1 MGLPGFK
8 KFNLSTGTSSISI
21 TQNGVSFS
29 KTAVLRMDKAPFV
42 CVYIDEEG
50 KRFAIQVAN
59 ENDESATRFYNN
71 QKVIAVRWN
80 NKELLKTIQKM
91 MNWELKKN
99 IYRVEG
105 DYNSA
110 ERALIFELEKYSLA
124 NLAQEDSEN
133 D

>member
-1 MGLPGFK
+1 
-8 KFNLSTGTSSISI
+8 
-21 TQNGVSFS
+21 
-29 KTAVLRMDKAPFV
+29 
-42 CVYIDEEG
+42 
-50 KRFAIQVAN
+50 
-59 ENDESATRFYNN
+59 
-71 QKVIAVRWN
+71 
-80 NKELLKTIQKM
+80 

>member
-1 MGLPGFK
+1 MSLAGFK

-21 TQNGVSFS
+21 TQNGVAFS
-29 KTAVLRMDKAPFV
+29 KTAVLRMNKASFV
-42 CVYIDEEG
+42 CVYIDEGG
-50 KRFAIQVAN
+50 KRFAIQEAT

-91 MNWELKKN
+91 MNWELKNN

-105 DYNSA
+105 DYDSK
-110 ERALIFELEKYSLA
+110 ERALIFDLNNASLQTSG
-124 NLAQEDSEN
+124 QEDLEN
-133 D
+133 E